1 MEGRPH
7 VAVIGA
13 GAVGAAIALRL
24 RLDGLPVTLFDPD
37 PAGRQGASY
46 GNAGHIGAASVVPWA
61 NPSNRRTALTA
72 RRDPLHPLRFD
83 VIQMARHP
91 TWVARWLRASTEARA
106 ERGAGHLAA
115 LLALCYPTLL
125 PLLEV
130 AEASHLLRRDGLL
143 HVFQSEAAYRA
154 AEAGFEQRR
163 RHGVQVE
170 ALSLGALR
178 EIEPAVVTGN
188 HVRISRAVLLPDVA
202 QVLDPGSMVAAFVG
216 AFQQTGGAVV
226 RRRVE
231 AIRPRPDE
239 IDLMCGDAEPRAF
252 DRVIV
257 AAGAASAELARPL
270 GAKVPLIAE
279 RGTHLQFDAGGDL
292 LTRSVLFVDRRVVFS
307 PMARG
312 LRVTTGAEFTH
323 PATPPDPH
331 AMDPVFAAAHALL
344 PAAPPIEE
352 AERWTGDRPSTPDSL
367 PVIGPAPR
375 DPRVLLAY
383 GHGHTGLTLAAP
395 TAALVSDLVHDRAPP
410 LDLRPF
416 AADRP
421 P

>member
-1 MEGRPH
+1 MEGRPR

-24 RLDGLPVTLFDPD
+24 HLDGLAVTLLDPD
-37 PAGRQGASY
+37 PAGRRGASW

-61 NPSNRRTALTA
+61 NPSNRRTALA
-72 RRDPLHPLRFD
+72 SRRDPLHPLRFD
-83 VIQMARHP
+83 AIQTARHP
-91 TWVARWLRASTEARA
+91 AWVARWLRASTKARA

-115 LLALCYPTLL
+115 LLASCYPSLM
-125 PLLEV
+125 PLLE
-130 AEASHLLRRDGLL
+130 AAGASHLLRRDGLL

-163 RHGVQVE
+163 RHGVRVE
-170 ALSLGALR
+170 PLSLGALR
-178 EIEPAVVTGN
+178 ELEPAIATGN
-188 HVRISRAVLLPDVA
+188 RVALSRAVLLPDVG
-202 QVLDPGSMVAAFVG
+202 QVLDPGAMVVAFL
-216 AFQQTGGAVV
+216 ARFRRDGGVV
-226 RRRVE
+226 ERRRVE
-231 AIRPRPDE
+231 AIRPMPDAVRLEPDE
-239 IDLMCGDAEPRAF
+239 GERRGF
-252 DRVIV
+252 DRVVV
-257 AAGAASAELARPL
+257 AAGAASMRLARPL
-270 GAKVPLIAE
+270 GARVPLIAE

-312 LRVTTGAEFTH
+312 LRLTTGAEFTD
-323 PATPPDPH
+323 PATPPDPR
-331 AMDPVFAAAHALL
+331 AMDSIFAAAHPLL
-344 PAAPPIEE
+344 PAVPPIEE

-375 DPRVLLAY
+375 DGRVLLAY

-395 TAALVSDLVHDRAPP
+395 TAALVSDLVCGRAPA
-410 LDLRPF
+410 LDLGPF